1 MAAWGLTREDLQAVV
16 GTVKRSPAYRSICR
30 ELQARCPRDV
40 WIDDGIGFVH
50 FDGGGAAAPRPAWFV
65 FAVDLDSLEIVAAKR
80 LEPDEKGHE
89 ILISVLAVAP
99 SPQSTKPQRVAA
111 TIASARPATP
121 IRA

>member
-1 MAAWGLTREDLQAVV
+1 MAAWGLTREDLRAIV

-50 FDGGGAAAPRPAWFV
+50 FDGGGGQAQPAWFV
-65 FAVDLDSLEIVAAKR
+65 FAVELESLELTAAKR
-80 LEPDEKGHE
+80 LEPDEKGLE
-89 ILISVLAVAP
+89 ILISDLAAEP
-99 SPQSTKPQRVAA
+99 TPQSTKPQRVAA

-121 IRA
+121 MRA

>member
-1 MAAWGLTREDLQAVV
+1 MAAWGLTPEDLKVVV

-50 FDGGGAAAPRPAWFV
+50 FDGGGGQPWPAWFV
-65 FAVDLDSLEIVAAKR
+65 FAVELESLELAAAKR

-89 ILISVLAVAP
+89 ILITELVATT
-99 SPQSTKPQRVAA
+99 PQSTKPQRVAA

-121 IRA
+121 MRA